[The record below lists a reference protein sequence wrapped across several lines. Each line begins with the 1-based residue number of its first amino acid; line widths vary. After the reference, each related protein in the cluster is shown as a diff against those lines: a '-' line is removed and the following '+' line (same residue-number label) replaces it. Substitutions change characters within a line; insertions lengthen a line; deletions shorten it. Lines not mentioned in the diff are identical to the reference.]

1 MAMLSIVL
9 RNLITG
15 PVTTRYPYGPAD
27 IPEGNR
33 GRVDWDMRPC
43 TLCGLCQ
50 KRCPT
55 LAVKVDRKAGT
66 IAVEVFRCIACGVC
80 VDACPQDA
88 IGLGPELSRPGY
100 VKEVRTYRKEVT
112 EERTDDGSPS
122 SEVH

>member
-15 PVTTRYPYGPAD
+15 PVTTRYPEGPAD

-33 GRVDWDMRPC
+33 GRVDWNMEAC

-55 LAVKVDRKAGT
+55 LALKVDKKAGT
-66 IAVEVFRCIACGVC
+66 ITLEVFRCIACGVC
-80 VDACPQDA
+80 VDACPQEA
-88 IGLGPELSRPGY
+88 IGMIAETSRPGY
-100 VKEVRTYRKEVT
+100 FKDVRIYQKEVT
-112 EERTDDGSPS
+112 EERDEGPPQP
-122 SEVH
+122 

>member
-15 PVTTRYPYGPAD
+15 PVTTRYPEGPAD

-33 GRVDWDMRPC
+33 GRVDWNMKAC

-66 IAVEVFRCIACGVC
+66 ITMEVFRCIACGVC
-80 VDACPQDA
+80 VDVCPQDSISMV
-88 IGLGPELSRPGY
+88 IGTSRPGY
-100 VKEVRTYRKEVT
+100 IKEVRTYIKEVT
-112 EERTDDGSPS
+112 EERAEDHPQP
-122 SEVH
+122 

>member
-15 PVTTRYPYGPAD
+15 PVTTRYPHGPAD

-33 GRVDWDMRPC
+33 GRVDWDMGPC

-66 IAVEVFRCIACGVC
+66 IALEVFRCISCGVC
-80 VDACPQDA
+80 IEACPQDA
-88 IGLGPELSRPGY
+88 IAISTECSQPGY
-100 VKEVRTYRKEVT
+100 SKDVRTYKKEVT
-112 EERTDDGSPS
+112 EERGDSRSPS
-122 SEVH
+122 